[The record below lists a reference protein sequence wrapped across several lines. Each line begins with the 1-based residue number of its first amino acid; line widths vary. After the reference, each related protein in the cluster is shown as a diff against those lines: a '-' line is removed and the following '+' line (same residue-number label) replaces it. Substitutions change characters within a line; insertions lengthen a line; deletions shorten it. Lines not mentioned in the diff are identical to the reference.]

1 MPRIRIPK
9 EHWGEVW
16 MVLVGVGSISLISE
30 EPIYIVSKKHL
41 EFLKEKNLPFE
52 ILNSKQE
59 LAGDIVTQA
68 RSSRYE
74 SRPTY

>member
-16 MVLVGVGSISLISE
+16 MALVGVGSVSLISE
-30 EPIYIVSKKHL
+30 EPIYLVSKKHI

-52 ILNSKQE
+52 ILNSKQK
-59 LAGDIVTQA
+59 LVGDNVAQTSEKI
-68 RSSRYE
+68 
-74 SRPTY
+74 